1 MTSPTTN
8 AAAPG
13 SAMTGLSQRRIFL
26 IIGALMLGMLLAALD
41 QTIVS
46 TALPTIVG
54 DLKGGSHIAWV
65 ITAYLLA
72 TTVSTPLWGK
82 LGDQYGRKIFFQAAI
97 VIFLIGSILSGLS
110 QSMFE
115 LIAFR
120 AVQGLG
126 SGGLMVGAQAIVGDI
141 VSPRERGKYVGLF
154 GGVFGLASVVGP
166 LLGGVFVDNLTWRW
180 IFYINVPIGVIALIV
195 VALQVPGTLRRVHHQ
210 IDYLGTAVLALA
222 VTSLILLTS
231 LGGTTYAWAST
242 PIYILGVAGVALIG
256 VFVLVER
263 RAAEPVLPLHLFKLR
278 TFSMTSVVG
287 FIVGF
292 AMFGAITYLPAFFQ
306 VVRGISPTISGVYL
320 LPLMAGLLLVSISS
334 GQVISKTGKYRFF
347 PIAGSAFMTVGLF
360 LLHLMGVH
368 TSTALDALYMLV
380 LGMGIGGVMQVLVI
394 IVQNGVPHSELG
406 VATSGATFFRSIGG
420 SFGTAIFGAIFS
432 NVLVGNLAKHLHG
445 VSLPSGFSSA
455 DATPAL
461 LSKLPAAVHS
471 GFVAGYAESIQT
483 VFLVAVPIAA
493 LAFLV
498 TWLIPQVELKQWGGP
513 AKDAAGTEAP
523 AAAEVTPDGEI
534 TPIELKAMMDR
545 GPRPFILDVRNPE
558 EIAICRIAGSTVIPL
573 PELTNRLDEL
583 DPHRLE
589 NLFEIGIDEVSLRK
603 QHRYL
608 TLVADHLRGQ
618 IVWGVEGRDAATAA
632 RFFDEIG
639 TDRAHAI
646 EVVSMDMGP
655 GYGKAT
661 REHAPQAIIAIDPF
675 HVVALGNRA
684 LDDVR
689 RDYWNQLRRS
699 GDLAAARRFKDA
711 RWSLLKAPPNL
722 TDNQTVTLRKLKRAG
737 GEVWRAYTLL
747 SAVDVDRGRAVDGGL
762 GCC

>member
-1 MTSPTTN
+1 MASATP
-8 AAAPG
+8 APAG
-13 SAMTGLSQRRIFL
+13 GPQPLDADIGNGALPGLSRRRILL

-97 VIFLIGSILSGLS
+97 VIFLVGSILSGLS
-110 QSMFE
+110 SSMIM

-141 VSPRERGKYVGLF
+141 VSPRERGRYVGLF

-195 VALQVPGTLRRVHHQ
+195 VASQVPGTLTKVHHV
-210 IDYLGTAVLALA
+210 IDYLGTAVLSLA

-231 LGGTTYAWAST
+231 LGGTTYPWRSA

-263 RAAEPVLPLHLFKLR
+263 RAAEPVLPLHLFRLR
-278 TFSMTSVVG
+278 SFSVTSLVG

-334 GQVISKTGKYRFF
+334 GQIISKTGKYRFF
-347 PIAGSAFMTVGLF
+347 PIAGSLFMTVGLF

-368 TSTALDALYMLV
+368 TSTALDAVYMLI

-420 SFGTAIFGAIFS
+420 SFGTAIFGAIFA
-432 NVLVGNLAKHLHG
+432 NVLVGNLSRHLHG
-445 VSLPSGFSSA
+445 VTLPSGFSSA
-455 DATPAL
+455 NATPAL
-461 LSKLPAAVHS
+461 LSRLPAAVHQ
-471 GFVAGYAESIQT
+471 GFVSGYAESIQT
-483 VFLVAVPIAA
+483 VFLIAVPIAA
-493 LAFLV
+493 LAFLAS
-498 TWLIPQVELKQWGGP
+498 WLIPQVELKQWSG
-513 AKDAAGTEAP
+513 AAAAVPESEMAAVGAP
-523 AAAEVTPDGEI
+523 ASTDATGA
-534 TPIELKAMMDR
+534 
-545 GPRPFILDVRNPE
+545 PE
-558 EIAICRIAGSTVIPL
+558 A
-573 PELTNRLDEL
+573 L
-583 DPHRLE
+583 DPQ
-589 NLFEIGIDEVSLRK
+589 D
-603 QHRYL
+603 
-608 TLVADHLRGQ
+608 A
-618 IVWGVEGRDAATAA
+618 GR
-632 RFFDEIG
+632 
-639 TDRAHAI
+639 TD
-646 EVVSMDMGP
+646 
-655 GYGKAT
+655 
-661 REHAPQAIIAIDPF
+661 
-675 HVVALGNRA
+675 L
-684 LDDVR
+684 
-689 RDYWNQLRRS
+689 
-699 GDLAAARRFKDA
+699 
-711 RWSLLKAPPNL
+711 
-722 TDNQTVTLRKLKRAG
+722 
-737 GEVWRAYTLL
+737 
-747 SAVDVDRGRAVDGGL
+747 
-762 GCC
+762 

>member
-1 MTSPTTN
+1 MASATPAPAGGQLPP
-8 AAAPG
+8 AADIGGNGALP
-13 SAMTGLSQRRIFL
+13 GLSRRRILL

-110 QSMFE
+110 QSMIE

-126 SGGLMVGAQAIVGDI
+126 SGGLMVGAQAIVGNI
-141 VSPRERGKYVGLF
+141 VSPRERGRYVGLF
-154 GGVFGLASVVGP
+154 GAVFGVASVIGP

-195 VALQVPGTLRRVHHQ
+195 VASQVPGQLRRVHHV
-210 IDYLGTAVLALA
+210 IDYLGTLVLSAA

-231 LGGTTYAWAST
+231 LGGTTYPWKSA
-242 PIYILGVAGVALIG
+242 PIYILGVAGVLLIG

-263 RAAEPVLPLHLFKLR
+263 RAVEPVLPLHLFKLR
-278 TFSMTSVVG
+278 TFSVTSLVG

-320 LPLMAGLLLVSISS
+320 LPLMAGLLAVSIGS
-334 GQVISKTGKYRFF
+334 GQIISKTGKYRFF
-347 PIAGSAFMTVGLF
+347 PIAGTALMTLGLY
-360 LLHLMGVH
+360 LLSLMGVGS
-368 TSTALDALYMLV
+368 STLQDAAYMLV

-420 SFGTAIFGAIFS
+420 SFGTAIFGAIFA
-432 NVLVGNLAKHLHG
+432 NVLVGNLARHLHG
-445 VSLPSGFSSA
+445 ISLPKGFSAA

-461 LSKLPAAVHS
+461 LSHLPAAVHA

-493 LAFLV
+493 LAFLAS
-498 TWLIPQVELKQWGGP
+498 WLIPQVELKQWP
-513 AKDAAGTEAP
+513 AAGSEVPNADMQATVTQRRGDAAG
-523 AAAEVTPDGEI
+523 DG
-534 TPIELKAMMDR
+534 D
-545 GPRPFILDVRNPE
+545 
-558 EIAICRIAGSTVIPL
+558 
-573 PELTNRLDEL
+573 
-583 DPHRLE
+583 
-589 NLFEIGIDEVSLRK
+589 
-603 QHRYL
+603 
-608 TLVADHLRGQ
+608 
-618 IVWGVEGRDAATAA
+618 
-632 RFFDEIG
+632 
-639 TDRAHAI
+639 
-646 EVVSMDMGP
+646 
-655 GYGKAT
+655 
-661 REHAPQAIIAIDPF
+661 
-675 HVVALGNRA
+675 
-684 LDDVR
+684 
-689 RDYWNQLRRS
+689 
-699 GDLAAARRFKDA
+699 
-711 RWSLLKAPPNL
+711 
-722 TDNQTVTLRKLKRAG
+722 AG
-737 GEVWRAYTLL
+737 GA
-747 SAVDVDRGRAVDGGL
+747 
-762 GCC
+762 

>member
-1 MTSPTTN
+1 MASATPAP
-8 AAAPG
+8 AADIPG
-13 SAMTGLSQRRIFL
+13 NGALPGLSRRRILL

-97 VIFLIGSILSGLS
+97 VIFLVGSILSGLS
-110 QSMFE
+110 TSMIM

-141 VSPRERGKYVGLF
+141 VSPRERGRYVGLF
-154 GGVFGLASVVGP
+154 GAVFGVASVIGP
-166 LLGGVFVDNLTWRW
+166 LLGGVFVDNLSWRW
-180 IFYINVPIGVIALIV
+180 IFYINVPIGIVALVV
-195 VALQVPGTLRRVHHQ
+195 VASQVPGHLRRVHHV
-210 IDYLGTAVLALA
+210 IDYLGTLVLAMA
-222 VTSLILLTS
+222 ATSLILLTS
-231 LGGTTYAWAST
+231 LGGTTYPWRSA
-242 PIYILGVAGVALIG
+242 PIYILGVAGVLLIG

-278 TFSMTSVVG
+278 IFSVTSLVG

-320 LPLMAGLLLVSISS
+320 LPLMAGLLLVSITS
-334 GQVISKTGKYRFF
+334 GQIISKTGKYRFF
-347 PIAGSAFMTVGLF
+347 PIAGTAMMTLGMY
-360 LLHLMGVH
+360 LLSLMGVGS
-368 TSTALDALYMLV
+368 STFQDAVYMLV

-432 NVLVGNLAKHLHG
+432 NVLVSNLAKHLHG
-445 VSLPSGFSSA
+445 VSLPHGFSAA

-461 LSKLPAAVHS
+461 LSHLPAAVHA

-493 LAFLV
+493 LAFLA
-498 TWLIPQVELKQWGGP
+498 TWFIPQVELKRWP
-513 AKDAAGTEAP
+513 EAG
-523 AAAEVTPDGEI
+523 AEVPD
-534 TPIELKAMMDR
+534 
-545 GPRPFILDVRNPE
+545 
-558 EIAICRIAGSTVIPL
+558 
-573 PELTNRLDEL
+573 
-583 DPHRLE
+583 
-589 NLFEIGIDEVSLRK
+589 
-603 QHRYL
+603 
-608 TLVADHLRGQ
+608 ADMT
-618 IVWGVEGRDAATAA
+618 ATAA
-632 RFFDEIG
+632 V
-639 TDRAHAI
+639 ASQA
-646 EVVSMDMGP
+646 P
-655 GYGKAT
+655 G
-661 REHAPQAIIAIDPF
+661 QA
-675 HVVALGNRA
+675 R
-684 LDDVR
+684 
-689 RDYWNQLRRS
+689 
-699 GDLAAARRFKDA
+699 
-711 RWSLLKAPPNL
+711 
-722 TDNQTVTLRKLKRAG
+722 
-737 GEVWRAYTLL
+737 
-747 SAVDVDRGRAVDGGL
+747 
-762 GCC
+762 

>member
-1 MTSPTTN
+1 MASATP
-8 AAAPG
+8 AAAGGPTPPAADIAG
-13 SAMTGLSQRRIFL
+13 NGALPGLSRRSILL

-110 QSMFE
+110 TSMFE

-195 VALQVPGTLRRVHHQ
+195 VAFQVPGTLRRVHHV
-210 IDYLGTAVLALA
+210 IDYLGTAVLSLA

-242 PIYILGVAGVALIG
+242 PIYILGVAGVVLIG

-347 PIAGSAFMTVGLF
+347 PIAGAGFMTVGLF

-461 LSKLPAAVHS
+461 LSKLPAAVHT

-498 TWLIPQVELKQWGGP
+498 TWLIPQVELKQWGGA
-513 AKDAAGTEAP
+513 AKEAP
-523 AAAEVTPDGEI
+523 SAEGTAMADVAAAAAASPAALSTEEALVTQE
-534 TPIELKAMMDR
+534 
-545 GPRPFILDVRNPE
+545 
-558 EIAICRIAGSTVIPL
+558 
-573 PELTNRLDEL
+573 RLDPQDAGRV
-583 DPHRLE
+583 DP
-589 NLFEIGIDEVSLRK
+589 
-603 QHRYL
+603 
-608 TLVADHLRGQ
+608 
-618 IVWGVEGRDAATAA
+618 
-632 RFFDEIG
+632 
-639 TDRAHAI
+639 
-646 EVVSMDMGP
+646 
-655 GYGKAT
+655 
-661 REHAPQAIIAIDPF
+661 
-675 HVVALGNRA
+675 
-684 LDDVR
+684 
-689 RDYWNQLRRS
+689 
-699 GDLAAARRFKDA
+699 
-711 RWSLLKAPPNL
+711 
-722 TDNQTVTLRKLKRAG
+722 
-737 GEVWRAYTLL
+737 
-747 SAVDVDRGRAVDGGL
+747 
-762 GCC
+762 